1 MMISGKLKDNRIIIE
16 KAKDVGRLYNKSRM
30 GKTLSGGNLELNLIE
45 ACFLVDEE
53 KIKISSDKK
62 KVSFET
68 LVKLASKKIDDFELK
83 YLVFKDLRR
92 RGHIVKISEEK
103 SVFDLYQFSKK
114 GDNSEFFVCVF
125 SERDF
130 FDIEKTHKL
139 LDEIPKNSNL
149 WIAIVDDEGDIT
161 YYKVSNI
168 DFEGNIKPNKF
179 GKIKG
184 LVLDDRVLIFDNKKT
199 KDLFEK
205 EFFGKPFGPALQISF
220 VEALYLLDKKAISLE
235 EKKGKGFSKSK
246 FLKYAKKKHSDII
259 EQVSV
264 FKDLKKKRL
273 VVKTG
278 FKFGTNFRVYT
289 DHPDDIHAEY
299 LVHVVDKDFKS
310 LWAEFSRA
318 VRLAHS
324 VNKEIVFARI
334 LNDSVEYICFG
345 RLRP

>member
-1 MMISGKLKDNRIIIE
+1 MMISGKLIDNRVIVE

-30 GKTLSGGNLELNLIE
+30 GVTLSGGNLELNLIE
-45 ACFLVDEE
+45 ACFLIDEE
-53 KIKISSDKK
+53 KIRIFSNKK
-62 KVSFET
+62 NVSFET
-68 LVKLASKKIDDFELK
+68 LVKIASKRIDDFELK

-92 RGHIVKISEEK
+92 RGHIVKISNEEHI
-103 SVFDLYQFSKK
+103 FDLYQFNKK
-114 GDNSEFFVCVF
+114 ENESEFFVCVF

-130 FDIEKTHKL
+130 FDIEKTHL
-139 LDEIPKNSNL
+139 LLNKIPKNSFL

-161 YYKVSNI
+161 YYKVSNV
-168 DFEGNIKPNKF
+168 DFKGSIKPNNF
-179 GKIKG
+179 DNIKG

-199 KDLFEK
+199 KELFEK

-220 VEALYLLDKKAISLE
+220 VEALYLLDKKVISLE
-235 EKKGKGFSKSK
+235 EKNGKSLSKSK
-246 FLKYAKKKHSDII
+246 FLKYAKKKHSDIVAQLSI
-259 EQVSV
+259 
-264 FKDLKKKRL
+264 FKDLKKKKL

-289 DHPDDIHAEY
+289 DHPDEIHAEY

-334 LNDSVEYICFG
+334 LNDSVDYICFG